1 MRTFITAAVPVLT
14 GAAAFAAQTPHTDCH
29 ASVFPASV
37 EIMHEMPRRAVA
49 PASTKTHT
57 VTLDVDYDLP
67 CMQELSGLF
76 AMESSGH
83 DTAFHYGLSEN
94 EGDHV
99 YVFQLPAGSY
109 DFYVG
114 VDLDDFDGTA
124 ILTLDDVQV
133 DSDMTLRLAASSAVH
148 RTEITHTAPDGSD
161 LRFSYNGG
169 TVACAHLLEVITHGE
184 TLMRVGGISTD
195 NRSLSYVLCNNPES
209 RYQMTRIDVMISPF
223 GTLGMIIPVDFSK
236 SSCGTDADNWHR
248 AEFDF
253 TQTPSKRKTDSYY
266 SEHKGLDYFYTFSTT
281 MATIDDRML
290 LRAGLGTF
298 DSACPAWNV
307 GVWQPRGYTGRY
319 GIMPVPTGS
328 SVNGGSSSTSATPL
342 RLTPDGLVSTGH
354 NMLPDRDIFL
364 RDGSKAVADG
374 YADLAGIPEGASLG
388 NCAPSLIIMPEEEL
402 FEFTFKGR
410 HGENMAQS
418 SDYYTIPS
426 RQHWQDIFGSP
437 LCELRFYRDG
447 VLICDDRNDFPY
459 DTDWGQGDEYR
470 LEITTRDFLID
481 GETEGFS
488 RSEQTFRTDRGT
500 PTPPTLTS
508 LQIRDAS
515 GAINDRPA
523 DALDATAV
531 FTAGRFTYRDDNVLK
546 CVYADFEPVECLSV
560 EYAPKGTD
568 GFLPLPFEETGA
580 PVLPGYGNRF
590 IARLDGV
597 TGAAADG
604 WYDLR
609 ISIADSHGGT
619 QTQTISPAFRIASH
633 GAVEGIGIGDRDT
646 AIDPADP
653 ANVIFRPDGTRAADT
668 SQPGIYIVRTP
679 AGRTAAIRI

>member
-1 MRTFITAAVPVLT
+1 MQTLHLMKAFVATAVPILIGT
-14 GAAAFAAQTPHTDCH
+14 AAFAAETPQGH
-29 ASVFPASV
+29 SPALF
-37 EIMHEMPRRAVA
+37 ELLYDMPRSAGPHAGIR
-49 PASTKTHT
+49 THS

-76 AMESSGH
+76 AMESSGS
-83 DTAFHYGLSEN
+83 DTAFYHGLSEN

-114 VDLDDFDGTA
+114 VNLDDFEGTA
-124 ILTLDDVQV
+124 MLTLDDVRV

-169 TVACAHLLEVITHGE
+169 TVPCAQLLEVLTHGE

-195 NRSLSYVLCNNPES
+195 NRALSYMLCNNPES
-209 RYQMTRIDVMISPF
+209 RYNMTRIDVMISPF

-236 SSCGTDADNWHR
+236 KSCGTDARNWHR

-253 TQTPSKRKTDSYY
+253 ARTPSKEKTDRYY
-266 SEHKGLDYFYTFSTT
+266 SELKGLDYFYTFSTT
-281 MATIDDRML
+281 MATIDDCML

-298 DSACPAWNV
+298 DPACPAWNV
-307 GVWQPRGYTGRY
+307 GVWQPEGYTGRY
-319 GIMPVPTGS
+319 GIMPVPTGP
-328 SVNGGSSSTSATPL
+328 SVKGGSSSTSASAL
-342 RLTPDGLVSTGH
+342 RLTPDGLVSTGL

-364 RDGSKAVADG
+364 HDGARPVADG
-374 YADLAGIPEGASLG
+374 YADLAGKSDGALLG
-388 NCAPSLIIMPEEEL
+388 NCAPALIIIPEEEL

-418 SDYYTIPS
+418 SDYYTMPS
-426 RQHWQDIFGSP
+426 RQHWLNIFESP
-437 LCELRFYRDG
+437 LCELRFYRDD
-447 VLICDDRNDFPY
+447 VLVCDDRNCFPY
-459 DTDWGQGDEYR
+459 DTDWGHGDEYR

-488 RSEQTFRTDRGT
+488 RSEHTFRADQGI

-515 GAINDRPA
+515 GMINDRP
-523 DALDATAV
+523 DAAEGAYVV
-531 FTAGRFTYRDDNVLK
+531 FTAGRFTYHDDKAQK
-546 CVYADFEPVECLSV
+546 CVYADFEPVECLSL

-568 GFLPLPFEETGA
+568 DFRILSFEETGA

-590 IARLDGV
+590 TARLDDV
-597 TGAAADG
+597 SGASSGG

-609 ISIADSHGGT
+609 ISIADSHGGS
-619 QTQTISPAFRIASH
+619 QIQTISPAFRIASH
-633 GAVEGIGIGDRDT
+633 GDVENIGDCCDCV
-646 AIDPADP
+646 IDLTDP
-653 ANVIFRPDGTRAADT
+653 ANAIFCPDGSRASDM
-668 SQPGIYIVRTP
+668 SRPGVYIVRTP
-679 AGRTAAIRI
+679 AGQTAKIRI